1 MNMKQVSK
9 AANELIA
16 RVTTPGYVTTVR
28 DAALS
33 VEIVNQYI
41 DELERMEK
49 TVTVTERKVKIS
61 YGPVKYSAE
70 EQ

>member
-1 MNMKQVSK
+1 MKMKQISEWK
-9 AANELIA
+9 HRLIE
-16 RVTTPGYVTTVR
+16 RVTTAGYVATAR
-28 DAALS
+28 DAAESAEL
-33 VEIVNQYI
+33 VNQYI